1 MFADVVGEFAEFD
14 QSSPNCV
21 VLGDANEAF
30 TYQRLNTAFQLL
42 LENPGTKL
50 IMMGHGFVIYLLF
63 VHVSELEETLL
74 DLEHLDL
81 P

>member
-1 MFADVVGEFAEFD
+1 MILCVAAVVGEFTEFD

-21 VLGDANEAF
+21 VLGDAQGAF

-50 IMMGHGFVIYLLF
+50 IMMGHGFVMRSLF
-63 VHVSELEETLL
+63 ARIRITEFEETLL
-74 DLEHLDL
+74 D
-81 P
+81 